1 VTSLCEEH
9 DSTGLVASLRASKLF
24 AGLTDAIAQ
33 ECIAQFT
40 LVRARK
46 NRELFHQGDTCK
58 QIYCLLR
65 GHVHIG
71 RLTEDGDDFTL
82 RVAGSGDVL
91 GDESLF
97 GKSVY
102 SQSATALDDCLV
114 AVCHA
119 DRLKALCM
127 RYPRLG
133 LNVAECLQERHDEAL
148 FRIQRMALN
157 RAREHLLTLL
167 HELAAKCGVVEP
179 DGTRLDVVLTHAQ
192 LASLIGTTR
201 ETLCYELHK
210 LARNGQILRRGRT
223 IVIPSSP
230 RTAA

>member
-1 VTSLCEEH
+1 VKSLGEER
-9 DSTGLVASLRASKLF
+9 DSAGMFASLRASKLF
-24 AGLTDAIAQ
+24 AGMTDAIAA
-33 ECIAQFT
+33 ECAGQFT
-40 LVRARK
+40 LVRAGK
-46 NRELFHQGDTCK
+46 NRELFRQGDTCK
-58 QIYCLLR
+58 QIYCLIR
-65 GHVHIG
+65 GLVHVG
-71 RLTEDGDDFTL
+71 RLTEDGDDFTVRL
-82 RVAGSGDVL
+82 VGSGDIF

-102 SQSATALDDCLV
+102 SRSATALEDCIV
-114 AVCHA
+114 AVCQA

-157 RAREHLLTLL
+157 RARDHLLTLL

-179 DGTRLDVVLTHAQ
+179 GGTRLEIALTHTQ

-201 ETLCYELHK
+201 ETVSYELGE
-210 LARNGQILRRGRT
+210 LERNGHLFRRGRR

-230 RTAA
+230 AMAA